1 MVSPADDGSG
11 AKDFLFQYL
20 QQMDDMYSKSAG
32 RIWGWTDEMGVFLC
46 SRYFKWL
53 MDNGQYYERDDER
66 MNELL
71 EKSYYQPQLK
81 ECYQNAL
88 FMMQEEGVGYCEG
101 YMISSA
107 IPIPIEHA
115 WNIVDGKVIDFTSSL
130 WEWSC
135 DEKRIYFGVEMPK
148 EWALNKMQELMLTGP
163 YLTYYAYEKLR

>member
-1 MVSPADDGSG
+1 MASPADDGSG

-20 QQMDDMYSKSAG
+20 QQMDDMYSKNAG

-130 WEWSC
+130 WEWSG

-163 YLTYYAYEKLR
+163 YLTYYAYEQLR